1 MVSRSAHYNARM
13 SAITDT
19 PQIPGRRDTAREDA
33 VAAEW
38 LAQLPARI
46 DTLPARVAAHS
57 PARVALIDDFGRLT
71 YGELTNVVA
80 ACAGRLRAHG
90 VRGGDRVMIV
100 GENGIA
106 YVVLLLAVASLDAW
120 PLLCNARLS
129 PAELSVIRDHA
140 RPRCAIYTV
149 DASPDAASHA
159 RTDAAK
165 VMWTELALGAI
176 AASDIDPGSLAE
188 PVENDPAAQC
198 AALIYTTGTTGT
210 PKGVRLS
217 HRNLLFIAAVSS
229 TLRRVGADDTAY
241 GVLPISHVYG
251 LTSVCL
257 GTLYAGGT
265 LRLAARFTPEAVLDS
280 LAHDG
285 LTILQGVPA
294 MHARLMAYVA
304 THGASLVAPRLRFV
318 YSGGSPLD
326 ATLKA
331 RVEAFYGQP
340 IHNGYGLTES
350 SPTVSQTLLDAP
362 RDDCSVGPAI
372 PGVAVRIVG
381 LDGKDL
387 PDGDVGELWVHGP
400 NVMLG
405 YYRAPELSAAT
416 VTEDGWLR
424 TGDLARRT
432 ADGALFLA
440 GRAKELIIHSGF
452 NVYPLEVEQAL
463 ASHPD
468 VLQAAVLGRAEE
480 GNEQVIAFVEARTG
494 HAIDVDVLAAWAAQR
509 LAPYKRPAQIRV
521 LDALPAASTGKVLK
535 HKLKALL

>member
-1 MVSRSAHYNARM
+1 MRGHYNAAM
-13 SAITDT
+13 AATPDT
-19 PQIPGRRDTAREDA
+19 SQQDA
-33 VAAEW
+33 LAAQW
-38 LAQLPARI
+38 LANLPPRIDALPARI
-46 DTLPARVAAHS
+46 AAQT
-57 PARVALIDDFGRLT
+57 PTRIALIDDFRRLT
-71 YGELTNVVA
+71 YGELTHAVA
-80 ACAGRLRAHG
+80 TCAAHLRDHG

-106 YVVLLLAVASLDAW
+106 YVVLLLAVAALNAW

-129 PAELSVIRDHA
+129 ATELAVIRDHA
-140 RPRCAIYTV
+140 RPRCAIFTI
-149 DASPDAASHA
+149 DASPDAAAHA
-159 RTDAAK
+159 RSQGAAIVWTD
-165 VMWTELALGAI
+165 LALGAL
-176 AASDIDPGSLAE
+176 AATDADPQSKAE
-188 PVENDPAAQC
+188 PVQTDPAAQC
-198 AALIYTTGTTGT
+198 GALIYTTGTTGT

-217 HRNLLFIAAVSS
+217 HHNLLFIAAISS
-229 TLRRVGADDTAY
+229 TLRRVGADDVAY
-241 GVLPISHVYG
+241 AVLPISHVYG

-294 MHARLMAYVA
+294 MHARLMAHA
-304 THGASLVAPRLRFV
+304 ASQGTSLVAPRLRFV

-326 ATLKA
+326 AALKA
-331 RVEAFYGQP
+331 RVEAFYRLP

-362 RDDCSVGPAI
+362 RNDCAVGPAI
-372 PGVAVRIVG
+372 PGVSVRIVNR
-381 LDGKDL
+381 DGQDL
-387 PDGDVGELWVHGP
+387 PDGEVGELWVRGP

-405 YYRAPELSAAT
+405 YYRAPELTAAAIT
-416 VTEDGWLR
+416 PDGWLR
-424 TGDLARRT
+424 SGDLARRE

-452 NVYPLEVEQAL
+452 NVYPIEVEQAL
-463 ASHPD
+463 ASHAD
-468 VLQAAVLGRAEE
+468 VLQAAVLGREE
-480 GNEQVIAFVEARTG
+480 DGNEQVIAFVEARPG
-494 HAIDVDVLAAWAAQR
+494 HVIDVAALAAWAAER
-509 LAPYKRPAQIRV
+509 LAPYKRPAEIRV

>member
-1 MVSRSAHYNARM
+1 MPRPDAPET
-13 SAITDT
+13 AI
-19 PQIPGRRDTAREDA
+19 
-33 VAAEW
+33 AA
-38 LAQLPARI
+38 LPARI
-46 DTLPARVAAHS
+46 DALPARIAEQT
-57 PARVALIDDFGRLT
+57 PQRVALIDDFGRLT
-71 YGELTNVVA
+71 YGELARAVA
-80 ACAGRLRAHG
+80 ASAERLRAHG

-129 PAELSVIRDHA
+129 ALELGAIREHA
-140 RPRCAIYTV
+140 RPRCAIYTI
-149 DASPDAASHA
+149 DASPDAAAHA
-159 RTDAAK
+159 RVDAAQI
-165 VMWTELALGAI
+165 MWTELALGAL
-176 AASDIDPGSLAE
+176 AVSDVDAQSEAE
-188 PVENDPAAQC
+188 PVSSDPAEQC
-198 AALIYTTGTTGT
+198 AALIYTTGTTGK

-217 HRNLLFIAAVSS
+217 HRNLLFVATVSS
-229 TLRRVGADDTAY
+229 TLRRVSADDVAY

-251 LTSVCL
+251 LASVCL

-265 LRLAARFTPEAVLDS
+265 LRLAARFSPDAVLDS

-304 THGASLVAPRLRFV
+304 TQGTPLVAPRLRFV

-326 ATLKA
+326 AALKA
-331 RVEAFYGQP
+331 RVEAFYGLP

-350 SPTVSQTLLDAP
+350 SPTVSQTRLDAP
-362 RDDCSVGPAI
+362 RDDCSVGPVI
-372 PGVAVRIVG
+372 PGVSVRIVDREG
-381 LDGKDL
+381 RDL
-387 PDGDVGELWVHGP
+387 PDGEVGELWVRGP

-405 YYRAPELSAAT
+405 YYRAPALTAAAIT
-416 VTEDGWLR
+416 PDGWLR
-424 TGDLARRT
+424 TGDLAHRE

-452 NVYPLEVEQAL
+452 NVYPIEVEQAL

-468 VLQAAVLGRAEE
+468 VLQVAVLGREEE
-480 GNEQVIAFVEARTG
+480 GNEQVIAFVEARPG
-494 HAIDVDVLAAWAAQR
+494 HVIDEPALATWAAAR

-535 HKLKALL
+535 HKLKAML

>member
-1 MVSRSAHYNARM
+1 M
-13 SAITDT
+13 SAAPAPSHPDT
-19 PQIPGRRDTAREDA
+19 F
-33 VAAEW
+33 AASL
-38 LAQLPARI
+38 LANLPARI
-46 DTLPARVAAHS
+46 DTLPARIAAQA
-57 PARVALIDDFGRLT
+57 PTRIALIDDFSRLT
-71 YGELTNVVA
+71 YGALANTVS
-80 ACAGRLRAHG
+80 ACTERLRAHG

-106 YVVLLLAVASLDAW
+106 YVVLLLAVAALDAW
-120 PLLCNARLS
+120 PLLCNARVS
-129 PAELSVIRDHA
+129 AAELNAIRDHA
-140 RPRCAIYTV
+140 QPRCAIYTV
-149 DASPDAASHA
+149 DASPDAAAHA
-159 RTDAAK
+159 RGDAAK
-165 VMWTELALGAI
+165 VAWTDLALGAI
-176 AASDIDPGSLAE
+176 AVSDIDPDSAAE
-188 PVENDPAAQC
+188 PVQTDPALQC

-217 HRNLLFIAAVSS
+217 HRNLMFIAAVSS
-229 TLRRVGADDTAY
+229 ALRRVGADDIAY

-294 MHARLMAYVA
+294 MHARLMAYVTA
-304 THGASLVAPRLRFV
+304 RNRTLIAPRLRFV

-326 ATLKA
+326 AALKA
-331 RVEAFYGQP
+331 RVEAFYGLP

-362 RDDCSVGPAI
+362 RDDCAVGPAI
-372 PGVAVRIVG
+372 PGVTVRIVDR
-381 LDGKDL
+381 DGHDL
-387 PDGDVGELWVHGP
+387 PDGDVGELWVRGP

-405 YYRAPELSAAT
+405 YYRAPELTAAA
-416 VTEDGWLR
+416 VTDDGWLR

-468 VLQAAVLGRAEE
+468 VLQAAVLGRPDEE
-480 GNEQVIAFVEARTG
+480 NEQVIAFVEARPG
-494 HAIDVDVLAAWAAQR
+494 HAIDVAALAAWAATR

>member
-1 MVSRSAHYNARM
+1 M
-13 SAITDT
+13 SASPAPLATDT
-19 PQIPGRRDTAREDA
+19 ADTADTANTADA
-33 VAAEW
+33 TDRLHGDIEPW
-38 LAQLPARI
+38 LAALPSRIDALPARI
-46 DTLPARVAAHS
+46 AAHA
-57 PARVALIDDFGRLT
+57 PNRIALVDDFGRLT
-71 YGELTNVVA
+71 YGELAHAVA
-80 ACAGRLRAHG
+80 ASAERLRAHG
-90 VRGGDRVMIV
+90 VRAGDRVMIV

-129 PAELSVIRDHA
+129 PTELGAIREHA
-140 RPRCAIYTV
+140 GPRCAIYTI
-149 DASPDAASHA
+149 DASPDAAAHA
-159 RTDAAK
+159 RGDAAK

-176 AASDIDPGSLAE
+176 AVSDIDVERVAE
-188 PVENDPAAQC
+188 PVETDPAAQC

-217 HRNLLFIAAVSS
+217 HRNLMFVAAVSS
-229 TLRRVGADDTAY
+229 TLRRVGPEDIAY

-257 GTLYAGGT
+257 GTLYAGAT
-265 LRLAARFTPEAVLDS
+265 LRLAARFAPEAVLDS

-294 MHARLMAYVA
+294 MHARLMAHVA
-304 THGASLVAPRLRFV
+304 TQGRSLVAPRLRFV

-326 ATLKA
+326 AALKA
-331 RVEAFYGQP
+331 RVEAFYGLP

-362 RDDCSVGPAI
+362 REDCAVGPAI

-381 LDGKDL
+381 PEGRDL
-387 PDGDVGELWVHGP
+387 PDGEVGELWVRGP

-405 YYRAPELSAAT
+405 YYRAPDLTAAT

-424 TGDLARRT
+424 TGDLAHRA

-440 GRAKELIIHSGF
+440 GRARELIIHSGF
-452 NVYPLEVEQAL
+452 NVYPIEVEQAL

-468 VLQAAVLGRAEE
+468 VLQAAVLGRPFE
-480 GNEQVIAFVEARTG
+480 GNEQVIAFVEARPG
-494 HAIDVDVLAAWAAQR
+494 HRIDVEALAQWAATR
-509 LAPYKRPAQIRV
+509 LAPYKRPVRIQV

>member
-1 MVSRSAHYNARM
+1 M
-13 SAITDT
+13 SPITDT
-19 PQIPGRRDTAREDA
+19 PHIPDLVDTSREDA
-33 VAAEW
+33 IAAEW
-38 LAQLPARI
+38 LAHLPARI
-46 DTLPARVAAHS
+46 DTLPARIAAHT
-57 PARVALIDDFGRLT
+57 PARIALIDDFGRLT
-71 YGELTNVVA
+71 YGELTSVVA
-80 ACAGRLRAHG
+80 ACTERLRVHG

-106 YVVLLLAVASLDAW
+106 YVVLLLAVAALDAW

-129 PAELSVIRDHA
+129 PAELHVIRDHA
-140 RPRCAIYTV
+140 QPRCAIYTV
-149 DASPDAASHA
+149 DASPDAAAHA

-165 VMWTELALGAI
+165 VVWTELGLGAI
-176 AASDIDPGSLAE
+176 AVSDADAESLPE
-188 PVENDPAAQC
+188 PVQSDPAAQC

-217 HRNLLFIAAVSS
+217 HRNLMFIAAVSS
-229 TLRRVGADDTAY
+229 TLRRVSADDTAY

-265 LRLAARFTPEAVLDS
+265 LRLAARFTPEAALDS

-304 THGASLVAPRLRFV
+304 TQGASLVAPRLRFV

-326 ATLKA
+326 AALKA

-350 SPTVSQTLLDAP
+350 SPTVAQTLLDAP
-362 RDDCSVGPAI
+362 RDDCAVGHAI

-381 LDGKDL
+381 VDGKDL
-387 PDGDVGELWVHGP
+387 PDGDVGELWVRGP

-405 YYRAPELSAAT
+405 YYRAPALSAAT
-416 VTEDGWLR
+416 VTQDGWLR

-468 VLQAAVLGRAEE
+468 VLQAAVLGRPEE
-480 GNEQVIAFVEARTG
+480 GNEQVIAFVEARPG
-494 HAIDVDVLAAWAAQR
+494 HVIDVDALAVWAATR

-535 HKLKALL
+535 HKLRALL

>member
-1 MVSRSAHYNARM
+1 M
-13 SAITDT
+13 SAPPDT
-19 PQIPGRRDTAREDA
+19 SREDTF
-33 VAAEW
+33 AATL
-38 LAQLPARI
+38 LASLPARI
-46 DTLPARVAAHS
+46 DTLPARIAAHAPS
-57 PARVALIDDFGRLT
+57 RIALIDDFGRLT
-71 YGELTNVVA
+71 YDELARAVA
-80 ACAGRLRAHG
+80 ACAARLHAHG
-90 VRGGDRVMIV
+90 VVGGDRVMIV

-129 PAELSVIRDHA
+129 ATELRVIREHA
-140 RPRCAIYTV
+140 RPRCAVYTV
-149 DASPDAASHA
+149 DASPDAAAHA
-159 RTDAAK
+159 RADAATIA
-165 VMWTELALGAI
+165 WTELALGAI
-176 AASDIDPGSLAE
+176 AVSDVDPGSEAE
-188 PVENDPAAQC
+188 AVATDPAEQC

-217 HRNLLFIAAVSS
+217 HRNLMFIAAVSS
-229 TLRRVGADDTAY
+229 TLRRVGADDVAY

-265 LRLAARFTPEAVLDS
+265 LRLAARFAPEAVLDS

-294 MHARLMAYVA
+294 MHARLMAHVA
-304 THGASLVAPRLRFV
+304 SEGTPLVAPRLRFV

-331 RVEAFYGQP
+331 RVEAFYGLP

-362 RDDCSVGPAI
+362 REDCAVGPAI
-372 PGVAVRIVG
+372 PGVAVRIVSR
-381 LDGKDL
+381 DGRDL
-387 PDGDVGELWVHGP
+387 PDGEVGELWVRGP

-405 YYRAPELSAAT
+405 YYRAPELTAAA
-416 VTEDGWLR
+416 VTADGWLR
-424 TGDLARRT
+424 TGDLARREP
-432 ADGALFLA
+432 DGALFLA
-440 GRAKELIIHSGF
+440 GRARELIIHSGF
-452 NVYPLEVEQAL
+452 NVYPIEVEQAL

-468 VLQAAVLGRAEE
+468 VLQAAVLGRPGN
-480 GNEQVIAFVEARTG
+480 GNEDVIAFVEARPG
-494 HAIDVDVLAAWAAQR
+494 REIDVTALAAWAAGR

>member
-1 MVSRSAHYNARM
+1 MPASHLSPLLALP
-13 SAITDT
+13 TDT
-19 PQIPGRRDTAREDA
+19 DA
-33 VAAEW
+33 VSSASSLIAF
-38 LAQLPARI
+38 LADLPARI
-46 DTLPARVAAHS
+46 DSLPARIAAQTPS
-57 PARVALIDDFGRLT
+57 RIALIDDFGRMT
-71 YGELTNVVA
+71 YGELTHAVST
-80 ACAGRLRAHG
+80 CATRLREHG

-129 PAELSVIRDHA
+129 ATELRVIREHA
-140 RPRCAIYTV
+140 QPRCAVYAI
-149 DASPDAASHA
+149 DASPDAAAHA

-165 VMWTELALGAI
+165 VAWTELALGAL
-176 AASDIDPGSLAE
+176 AVSDVDPASVAE
-188 PVENDPAAQC
+188 PVQSDPSEQC
-198 AALIYTTGTTGT
+198 AALIYTTGTTGA

-217 HRNLLFIAAVSS
+217 HRNLMFIAAVSS
-229 TLRRVGADDTAY
+229 TLRRVGPHDIAY

-265 LRLAARFTPEAVLDS
+265 LRLAARFTPESVLDS

-304 THGASLVAPRLRFV
+304 TQGTTLVAPRLRFV

-326 ATLKA
+326 AALKA
-331 RVEAFYGQP
+331 RVEAFYGLP

-362 RDDCSVGPAI
+362 RDDCSVGPVI

-381 LDGKDL
+381 LDGKDVTE
-387 PDGDVGELWVHGP
+387 GDVGELWVRGP

-405 YYRAPELSAAT
+405 YYRAPELTDAT

-424 TGDLARRT
+424 TGDLARRA

-452 NVYPLEVEQAL
+452 NVYPIEVEQAL

-468 VLQAAVLGRAEE
+468 VLQVAVLGRAVD
-480 GNEQVIAFVEARTG
+480 GNEQVIAFVEARPG
-494 HAIDVDVLAAWAAQR
+494 HEIDVEALAGWAAQR

-535 HKLKALL
+535 HKLKAML

>member
-1 MVSRSAHYNARM
+1 MPAS
-13 SAITDT
+13 I
-19 PQIPGRRDTAREDA
+19 DA
-33 VAAEW
+33 LSPDAAAASSLDGLPTRIET
-38 LAQLPARI
+38 LPARI
-46 DTLPARVAAHS
+46 AAQTPARI
-57 PARVALIDDFGRLT
+57 ALIDDFGHLT
-71 YGELTNVVA
+71 YGELTNAVA
-80 ACAGRLRAHG
+80 ASAERLRVHG

-165 VMWTELALGAI
+165 VAWTDLALGAL
-176 AASDIDPGSLAE
+176 AVSDIDPESVAE
-188 PVENDPAAQC
+188 PVEQAPAAQC

-217 HRNLLFIAAVSS
+217 HRNLMFIAAVSS
-229 TLRRVGADDTAY
+229 TLRRVGADDIAY

-304 THGASLVAPRLRFV
+304 TQGKSLVAPRLRFV

-326 ATLKA
+326 AALKA
-331 RVEAFYGQP
+331 RVEAFYGLP

-350 SPTVSQTLLDAP
+350 SPTVSQTRLDAP
-362 RDDCSVGPAI
+362 RDDCAVGPAI
-372 PGVAVRIVG
+372 PGVEVRIVG

-387 PDGDVGELWVHGP
+387 PEGDVGELWVRGP

-405 YYRAPELSAAT
+405 YYRAPELTAT
-416 VTEDGWLR
+416 TLTEDGWLR
-424 TGDLARRT
+424 TGDLARRA

-452 NVYPLEVEQAL
+452 NVYPMEVEQAL

-468 VLQAAVLGRAEE
+468 VLQAAVLGRSSE
-480 GNEQVIAFVEARTG
+480 GNEQVIAFVEARQG
-494 HAIDVDVLAAWAAQR
+494 HAIDVDALAAWAAQR
-509 LAPYKRPAQIRV
+509 LAPYKRPEQIRV

>member
-1 MVSRSAHYNARM
+1 MGH
-13 SAITDT
+13 
-19 PQIPGRRDTAREDA
+19 
-33 VAAEW
+33 W
-38 LAQLPARI
+38 LAGLPSRI
-46 DTLPARVAAHS
+46 DTLPARIAAQA
-57 PARVALIDDFGRLT
+57 PNRVALIDDFGRLT
-71 YGELTNVVA
+71 YGELTQAIA
-80 ACAGRLRAHG
+80 AGAERLRAHG
-90 VRGGDRVMIV
+90 VRAGDRVMIV

-129 PAELSVIRDHA
+129 PSELGMIREHA
-140 RPRCAIYTV
+140 GPRCAIYTI
-149 DASPDAASHA
+149 DASPDAAAHA
-159 RTDAAK
+159 RGDAAK
-165 VMWTELALGAI
+165 VMWPDLALGAI
-176 AASDIDPGSLAE
+176 AVSDIDVERVAE
-188 PVENDPAAQC
+188 PVETDPAAQC

-217 HRNLLFIAAVSS
+217 HRNLMFVAAVSS
-229 TLRRVGADDTAY
+229 TLRRVGPEDIAY

-257 GTLYAGGT
+257 GTLYAGAT
-265 LRLAARFTPEAVLDS
+265 LRLAARFAPEAVLDS

-294 MHARLMAYVA
+294 MHARLMAHVA
-304 THGASLVAPRLRFV
+304 TQGRSLVAPRLRFV

-326 ATLKA
+326 AALKA
-331 RVEAFYGQP
+331 RVEAFYGLP
-340 IHNGYGLTES
+340 VHNGYGLTES

-362 RDDCSVGPAI
+362 RDDCAVGPAI

-381 LDGKDL
+381 PDGRDL
-387 PDGDVGELWVHGP
+387 PDGDVGELWVRGP

-405 YYRAPELSAAT
+405 YYRAPDLTAAT

-424 TGDLARRT
+424 TGDLAHR
-432 ADGALFLA
+432 AEDGTLFLA
-440 GRAKELIIHSGF
+440 GRARELIIHSGF
-452 NVYPLEVEQAL
+452 NVYPIEVEQAL

-468 VLQAAVLGRAEE
+468 VLQAAVLGRPCE
-480 GNEQVIAFVEARTG
+480 GNEQVIAFVEARPG
-494 HAIDVDVLAAWAAQR
+494 HRIDVEALAQWAAKR
-509 LAPYKRPAQIRV
+509 LAPYKRPARIQV

>member
-1 MVSRSAHYNARM
+1 M
-13 SAITDT
+13 STPLDT
-19 PQIPGRRDTAREDA
+19 SLQDTF
-33 VAAEW
+33 AATL
-38 LAQLPARI
+38 LANLPARI
-46 DTLPARVAAHS
+46 DTLPARIAAQT
-57 PARVALIDDFGRLT
+57 PGRIALIDDFRRLT
-71 YGELTNVVA
+71 YGELESAIA
-80 ACAGRLRAHG
+80 ASAERLRAHG

-120 PLLCNARLS
+120 PLLSNARLS
-129 PAELSVIRDHA
+129 PTELSVIRDHA
-140 RPRCAIYTV
+140 RPRCTVYTI
-149 DASPDAASHA
+149 DASPDAAAHA
-159 RTDAAK
+159 RADAAK
-165 VMWTELALGAI
+165 VVWTELALGAI
-176 AASDIDPGSLAE
+176 AASDVNPDSLAE
-188 PVENDPAAQC
+188 PVQADPAAQC

-217 HRNLLFIAAVSS
+217 HRNLMFIAAVSS
-229 TLRRVGADDTAY
+229 TLRRVGADDIAY

-304 THGASLVAPRLRFV
+304 MQGASLVAPRLRFV

-326 ATLKA
+326 AALKA
-331 RVEAFYGQP
+331 RAEAFYGLP
-340 IHNGYGLTES
+340 IHNGYGLTEC

-362 RDDCSVGPAI
+362 RDDCAVGPAI
-372 PGVAVRIVG
+372 PGVTVRIVG
-381 LDGKDL
+381 HDGQDL
-387 PDGDVGELWVHGP
+387 SDGEVGELWVRGP

-405 YYRAPELSAAT
+405 YYRAPELTAAT
-416 VTEDGWLR
+416 VTADGWLR

-440 GRAKELIIHSGF
+440 GRAKEIIIHSGF

-468 VLQAAVLGRAEE
+468 VLQAAVLGRPEE
-480 GNEQVIAFVEARTG
+480 GNEQIIAFVEARPSHT
-494 HAIDVDVLAAWAAQR
+494 IDVASLAAWAAMR

-521 LDALPAASTGKVLK
+521 LDTLPAASTGKVLK
-535 HKLKALL
+535 HKLKALF

>member
-1 MVSRSAHYNARM
+1 MPASHLSPLLPLP
-13 SAITDT
+13 TD
-19 PQIPGRRDTAREDA
+19 ADA
-33 VAAEW
+33 VS
-38 LAQLPARI
+38 LASSLNAFLTDLPARI
-46 DTLPARVAAHS
+46 DSLPARIAAQTPS
-57 PARVALIDDFGRLT
+57 RIALIDDFGRMT
-71 YGELTNVVA
+71 YGELTHAVST
-80 ACAGRLRAHG
+80 CATRLREHG

-129 PAELSVIRDHA
+129 AAELRVIREHA
-140 RPRCAIYTV
+140 QPRCAVYAI
-149 DASPDAASHA
+149 DASPDAAAHA

-165 VMWTELALGAI
+165 VAWTELALGAL
-176 AASDIDPGSLAE
+176 AVSDVDPASVAE
-188 PVENDPAAQC
+188 PVQSDPSEQC
-198 AALIYTTGTTGT
+198 AALIYTTGTTGA

-217 HRNLLFIAAVSS
+217 HRNLMFIAAVSS
-229 TLRRVGADDTAY
+229 TLRRVGADDIAY

-294 MHARLMAYVA
+294 MHARLMAYVTTQGTTPGA
-304 THGASLVAPRLRFV
+304 TFVAPRLRFV

-326 ATLKA
+326 AALKA
-331 RVEAFYGQP
+331 RVEAFYGLP

-350 SPTVSQTLLDAP
+350 GPTVSQTLLDAP
-362 RDDCSVGPAI
+362 REDCSVGTVI

-381 LDGKDL
+381 LDGEDVTE
-387 PDGDVGELWVHGP
+387 GDVGELWVRGP

-405 YYRAPELSAAT
+405 YYRAPELTAAT

-424 TGDLARRT
+424 TGDLARRA

-452 NVYPLEVEQAL
+452 NVYPIEVEQAL

-468 VLQAAVLGRAEE
+468 VLQVAVLGRAVD
-480 GNEQVIAFVEARTG
+480 GNEQVIAFVEARPG
-494 HAIDVDVLAAWAAQR
+494 HEVDVEALAGWAAQR

-535 HKLKALL
+535 HKLKAML

>member
-1 MVSRSAHYNARM
+1 M
-13 SAITDT
+13 SAPLDPSPQDT
-19 PQIPGRRDTAREDA
+19 F
-33 VAAEW
+33 AATL
-38 LAQLPARI
+38 LANLPARI
-46 DTLPARVAAHS
+46 DALPARIAAQTPS
-57 PARVALIDDFGRLT
+57 RIALIDDSGRLT
-71 YGELTNVVA
+71 YGQLANAVT
-80 ACAGRLRAHG
+80 ACAERLRTHG

-120 PLLCNARLS
+120 PLLSNARLS
-129 PAELSVIRDHA
+129 PAELGAIRDHA
-140 RPRCAIYTV
+140 QPRCTIYTV
-149 DASPDAASHA
+149 DASPDAAAHA
-159 RTDAAK
+159 RADAAQI
-165 VMWTELALGAI
+165 VWTELALGAI
-176 AASDIDPGSLAE
+176 AASDVDPASLAE
-188 PVENDPAAQC
+188 PVQTDPAAQC

-217 HRNLLFIAAVSS
+217 HRNLMFIAAVSS
-229 TLRRVGADDTAY
+229 TLRRVGADDIAY

-304 THGASLVAPRLRFV
+304 TQGASLVAPRLRFV

-326 ATLKA
+326 AALKA
-331 RVEAFYGQP
+331 RVEAFYGLP

-362 RDDCSVGPAI
+362 RDDCAVGPAI

-381 LDGKDL
+381 HDGQDL
-387 PDGDVGELWVHGP
+387 PDGEVGELWVRGP

-405 YYRAPELSAAT
+405 YYRAPELTAAS
-416 VTEDGWLR
+416 VTADGWLR
-424 TGDLARRT
+424 TGDLARR
-432 ADGALFLA
+432 APDGALFLA

-468 VLQAAVLGRAEE
+468 VLQAAVIGRPEAD
-480 GNEQVIAFVEARTG
+480 NEQVIAFVEARPG
-494 HAIDVDVLAAWAAQR
+494 HSIDAASLAAWAATR
-509 LAPYKRPAQIRV
+509 LAPYKRPALIRV

-535 HKLKALL
+535 HRLKALL

>member
-1 MVSRSAHYNARM
+1 M
-13 SAITDT
+13 SAAPAPSHPDT
-19 PQIPGRRDTAREDA
+19 F
-33 VAAEW
+33 AASL
-38 LAQLPARI
+38 LANLPARI
-46 DTLPARVAAHS
+46 DTLPARIAAQA
-57 PARVALIDDFGRLT
+57 PTRIALIDDFSRLT
-71 YGELTNVVA
+71 YGALANTVS
-80 ACAGRLRAHG
+80 ACTERLRAHG

-106 YVVLLLAVASLDAW
+106 YVVLLLAVAALDAW

-149 DASPDAASHA
+149 DASPDAAAHA
-159 RTDAAK
+159 RADAAK
-165 VMWTELALGAI
+165 VVWTELALGAI
-176 AASDIDPGSLAE
+176 AASDADPGSVAE
-188 PVENDPAAQC
+188 PVQADPALQC

-217 HRNLLFIAAVSS
+217 HRNLMFIAAVSS
-229 TLRRVGADDTAY
+229 RLRRVSADDVAY

-265 LRLAARFTPEAVLDS
+265 LRLAARFSPEAVLDA

-294 MHARLMAYVA
+294 MHARLMAFVA
-304 THGASLVAPRLRFV
+304 RQNRSLVAPRLRFV

-326 ATLKA
+326 AALKA
-331 RVEAFYGQP
+331 RVEAFYGLP

-362 RDDCSVGPAI
+362 REDCAVGPAI
-372 PGVAVRIVG
+372 PGVAVRIV
-381 LDGKDL
+381 DGDGRDL
-387 PDGDVGELWVHGP
+387 PEGDVGELWVRGP

-405 YYRAPELSAAT
+405 YYRAPELTAAT
-416 VTEDGWLR
+416 VSADGWLR

-452 NVYPLEVEQAL
+452 NVYPIEVEQAL
-463 ASHPD
+463 TSHPD
-468 VLQAAVLGRAEE
+468 VLQAAVLGRADE
-480 GNEQVIAFVEARTG
+480 GNEQVIAFVEARPG
-494 HAIDVDVLAAWAAQR
+494 HVIDVTSLAAWAAKR

-521 LDALPAASTGKVLK
+521 LSTLPAASTGKVLK
-535 HKLKALL
+535 HKLKAML

>member
-1 MVSRSAHYNARM
+1 M
-13 SAITDT
+13 SASNSDLPSLSTDA
-19 PQIPGRRDTAREDA
+19 G
-33 VAAEW
+33 VASF
-38 LAQLPARI
+38 LAGLPARI
-46 DTLPARVAAHS
+46 DTLPARIAAVTPH
-57 PARVALIDDFGRLT
+57 RVALIDDFGRLT
-71 YGELTNVVA
+71 YGELTNAVA
-80 ACAGRLRAHG
+80 ASAERLRAHG

-129 PAELSVIRDHA
+129 PTELHVIREHA
-140 RPRCAIYTV
+140 NPRCAIYTI
-149 DASPDAASHA
+149 DASPDAAAHA
-159 RTDAAK
+159 RTDAARI
-165 VMWTELALGAI
+165 VWTELALGAI
-176 AASDIDPGSLAE
+176 AASDVAADSAVE
-188 PVENDPAAQC
+188 PVTGDPATQC
-198 AALIYTTGTTGT
+198 AALIYTTGTTGA

-217 HRNLLFIAAVSS
+217 HRNLMFIAAVSS
-229 TLRRVGADDTAY
+229 TLRRVGADDVAY

-265 LRLAARFTPEAVLDS
+265 LRLAARFTPDAVLDS

-304 THGASLVAPRLRFV
+304 TQGTSLAAPRLRFV

-326 ATLKA
+326 AALKA
-331 RVEAFYGQP
+331 RVEAFYGMP

-362 RDDCSVGPAI
+362 RDDCSVGPTI

-381 LDGKDL
+381 SDGNDV
-387 PDGDVGELWVHGP
+387 PEGDVGELCVRGP

-405 YYRAPELSAAT
+405 YYRAPDLTAAT
-416 VTEDGWLR
+416 ITADGWLR
-424 TGDLARRT
+424 TGDLARRA
-432 ADGALFLA
+432 ADGALFLS

-452 NVYPLEVEQAL
+452 NVYPIEVEQAL
-463 ASHPD
+463 TSHPD
-468 VLQAAVLGRAEE
+468 VLQAAVLGRPFD
-480 GNEQVIAFVEARTG
+480 GNEQVIAFVEARPG
-494 HAIDVDVLAAWAAQR
+494 HAIDVEALAAWAAGR
-509 LAPYKRPAQIRV
+509 LAPYKRPGEIRV
-521 LDALPAASTGKVLK
+521 MDALPAASTGKVLK

>member
-1 MVSRSAHYNARM
+1 M
-13 SAITDT
+13 SASHLSPLLALPTD
-19 PQIPGRRDTAREDA
+19 ADA
-33 VAAEW
+33 VSSASSLSAF
-38 LAQLPARI
+38 LADLPARI
-46 DTLPARVAAHS
+46 DSLPARIAAQTPS
-57 PARVALIDDFGRLT
+57 RIALIDDFGRMT
-71 YGELTNVVA
+71 YGELTHAVST
-80 ACAGRLRAHG
+80 CATRLREHG

-129 PAELSVIRDHA
+129 AAELRVIREHA
-140 RPRCAIYTV
+140 QPRCAVYAI
-149 DASPDAASHA
+149 DASPDAAAHA

-165 VMWTELALGAI
+165 VAWTELALGAL
-176 AASDIDPGSLAE
+176 AVSDVDPASVAE
-188 PVENDPAAQC
+188 PVQSDPSEQC
-198 AALIYTTGTTGT
+198 AALIYTTGTTGA

-217 HRNLLFIAAVSS
+217 HRNLMFIAAVSS
-229 TLRRVGADDTAY
+229 TLRRVGPHDIAY

-294 MHARLMAYVA
+294 MHARLMAYVS
-304 THGASLVAPRLRFV
+304 TQGTTLVAPRLRFV

-326 ATLKA
+326 AALKA
-331 RVEAFYGQP
+331 RVEAFYGLP

-362 RDDCSVGPAI
+362 RDDCSVGPVI

-381 LDGKDL
+381 LDGKDVTE
-387 PDGDVGELWVHGP
+387 GDVGELWVRGP

-405 YYRAPELSAAT
+405 YYRASELTAAT

-424 TGDLARRT
+424 TGDLARRA

-452 NVYPLEVEQAL
+452 NVYPIEVEQAL

-468 VLQAAVLGRAEE
+468 VLQVAVLGRAVD
-480 GNEQVIAFVEARTG
+480 GNEQVIAFVEARPG
-494 HAIDVDVLAAWAAQR
+494 HEIDVEALAGWAAQR

-535 HKLKALL
+535 HKLKAML

>member
-1 MVSRSAHYNARM
+1 M
-13 SAITDT
+13 SSPTDT
-19 PQIPGRRDTAREDA
+19 SRTDTF
-33 VAAEW
+33 AATL
-38 LAQLPARI
+38 LANLPARI
-46 DTLPARVAAHS
+46 DTLPARIAAQT
-57 PARVALIDDFGRLT
+57 PARIALIDDFRRLT
-71 YGELTNVVA
+71 YGELAGAVS
-80 ACAGRLRAHG
+80 ACAERLRTHG

-106 YVVLLLAVASLDAW
+106 YVVLLLAAASLDAW

-129 PAELSVIRDHA
+129 PTELGVIRDHA
-140 RPRCAIYTV
+140 RPRCTIYTV
-149 DASPDAASHA
+149 DTSPDAAAHA
-159 RTDAAK
+159 RADAAK
-165 VMWTELALGAI
+165 VVWTELALGAI

-188 PVENDPAAQC
+188 PVQTDPAAQC

-210 PKGVRLS
+210 PKGVQLS
-217 HRNLLFIAAVSS
+217 HRNLMFIAAVSS
-229 TLRRVGADDTAY
+229 TLRHVGADDIAY

-257 GTLYAGGT
+257 GTLYAGAT

-285 LTILQGVPA
+285 LTILQSVPA

-304 THGASLVAPRLRFV
+304 THGATLVAPRLRFV

-326 ATLKA
+326 AALKA
-331 RVEAFYGQP
+331 RVEAFYGLP

-362 RDDCSVGPAI
+362 RDDCAVGPPI

-381 LDGKDL
+381 HDAQDV
-387 PDGDVGELWVHGP
+387 PDGEVGELWVRGP

-405 YYRAPELSAAT
+405 YYRAPDLTAAT
-416 VTEDGWLR
+416 VTADGWLR
-424 TGDLARRT
+424 TGDLARR
-432 ADGALFLA
+432 APDGALFLA

-463 ASHPD
+463 TSHPD

-480 GNEQVIAFVEARTG
+480 GNEQVVAFVEARPG
-494 HAIDVDVLAAWAAQR
+494 HTIDVPSLAAWAATR

-521 LDALPAASTGKVLK
+521 LDTLPAASTGKVLK

>member
-1 MVSRSAHYNARM
+1 MTMPLATHYNAAM
-13 SAITDT
+13 AAPYDT
-19 PQIPGRRDTAREDA
+19 SHQDA
-33 VAAEW
+33 LAAQW
-38 LAQLPARI
+38 LANLPPRI
-46 DTLPARVAAHS
+46 DTLPARIAAQT
-57 PARVALIDDFGRLT
+57 PTRIALIDDFRRLT
-71 YGELTNVVA
+71 YGELAHAVT
-80 ACAGRLRAHG
+80 ACAAHLRAHG

-129 PAELSVIRDHA
+129 ATELGVIRDHA
-140 RPRCAIYTV
+140 RPRCAIFTV
-149 DASPDAASHA
+149 DASPDAAAHA
-159 RTDAAK
+159 RSQGAAI
-165 VMWTELALGAI
+165 VWTELALGAL
-176 AASDIDPGSLAE
+176 AATDADPESEAE
-188 PVENDPAAQC
+188 PVQADAATQC

-217 HRNLLFIAAVSS
+217 HRNLLFIAAISS
-229 TLRRVGADDTAY
+229 TLRRVGADDVAY
-241 GVLPISHVYG
+241 AVLPISHVYG

-304 THGASLVAPRLRFV
+304 SEGTPLVAPRLRFV

-326 ATLKA
+326 AALKA
-331 RVEAFYGQP
+331 RVQAFYGLP

-362 RDDCSVGPAI
+362 RDDCAVGPAI
-372 PGVAVRIVG
+372 PGVAVRIVDTQG
-381 LDGKDL
+381 RDL
-387 PDGDVGELWVHGP
+387 PDSDVGELWVRGP

-405 YYRAPELSAAT
+405 YYRAPELTAAAIT
-416 VTEDGWLR
+416 PDGWLR
-424 TGDLARRT
+424 TGDLARRE

-452 NVYPLEVEQAL
+452 NVYPIEVEQAL

-468 VLQAAVLGRAEE
+468 VLQAAVLGREAD
-480 GNEQVIAFVEARTG
+480 GNEEVIAFVEARPG
-494 HAIDVDVLAAWAAQR
+494 HIVDVTALAAWAAGR